1 MFGVRKDISLS
12 FSIPNEVLP
21 HDPLLAEDLHSI
33 QLVRLLLFNEIDLAK
48 AATSEYFDGDEE
60 AGANFL
66 VLK

>member
-12 FSIPNEVLP
+12 FSIPNEVLT
-21 HDPLLAEDLHSI
+21 HDPLLTEDLHSI
-33 QLVRLLLFNEIDLAK
+33 EFVRLLLFNEIDLAK
-48 AATSEYFDGDEE
+48 AAASEYFDGDEE